1 MAVNTAFISGFW
13 PRASRKPLKTL
24 AQALI
29 SLVQLLQWTMATGL
43 PVGVVTMSI
52 SG

>member
-1 MAVNTAFISGFW
+1 MAVKTWFMSGVW
-13 PRASRKPLKTL
+13 PNAVRKPLKTS

-29 SLVQLLQWTMATGL
+29 SLVQLLQWTIATGL